1 MGSDLGP
8 AKRDDIIGIKRD
20 ARPPLN
26 QRSPVDMPT
35 TLIIT
40 NDFPPR
46 VGGIESFVSDVCE
59 LLDHDVVVYASGA
72 DGAAALDSDRPFP
85 VIRNGPL
92 LLPTPR
98 IAARTVELLGEFG
111 TTRVIFGAAAPL
123 GLLAPALRRA
133 GARHIVGLTHG
144 HETWWARVPAA
155 RQLLYRIGE
164 SCDHLTTISG
174 YTERLIASALS
185 PSARGRL
192 LRLAPPVD
200 PGRFRPSEAVAPRSA
215 GRCIA
220 VARLIHR
227 KGMATLLRAWRA
239 VVDRAAQS
247 GAARELILVG
257 EGPQRPRLE
266 RSIHELDLSDHVR
279 LMGAVPRAAVIGQ
292 LQRADVFALPVRTL
306 LAGLNPEGLGLAALE
321 AAACGLP
328 VIVGH
333 SGGAPETVRDGDTGF
348 VVPSHDHQLLA
359 ERLGLLLDNPSLAQE
374 MGSRGRRYVST
385 HFGMESARARL
396 REALDL

>member
-1 MGSDLGP
+1 VPS
-8 AKRDDIIGIKRD
+8 
-20 ARPPLN
+20 
-26 QRSPVDMPT
+26 

-46 VGGIESFVSDVCE
+46 IGGIESFVSDVCA
-59 LLDHDVVVYASGA
+59 LLDHDVVVYASGTT
-72 DGAAALDSDRPFP
+72 DAAASDSDRPFP

-98 IAARTVELLGEFG
+98 NAARVVGLLGEFG
-111 TTRVIFGAAAPL
+111 ATRAIFGAAAPL
-123 GLLAPALRRA
+123 GLLAPSLRRA
-133 GARHIVGLTHG
+133 GARQILGLTHG
-144 HETWWARVPAA
+144 HETWWARVPAV
-155 RQLLYRIGE
+155 RRLLRRIGD

-174 YTERLIASALS
+174 YTERRIAGALS

-200 PGRFRPSEAVAPRSA
+200 TERFRPPEGAAARGA

-220 VARLIHR
+220 VARLIRR
-227 KGMATLLRAWRA
+227 KGLATLIRAWRI
-239 VVDRAAQS
+239 VIDRATQS
-247 GAARELILVG
+247 GATRELVVVG
-257 EGPQRPRLE
+257 DGPQRPRLE
-266 RSIHELDLSDHVR
+266 RCIHELELSDCVR
-279 LMGAVPRAAVIGQ
+279 LMGALPRAEVIGQ

-328 VIVGH
+328 VIVGD
-333 SGGAPETVRDGDTGF
+333 SGGAPETVLDGDTGF

-359 ERLGLLLDNPSLAQE
+359 ERLSLLLDNASLARD
-374 MGSRGRRYVST
+374 MGARGRRYVVS
-385 HFGMESARARL
+385 HFGTEVARATL
-396 REALDL
+396 REALNL

>member
-1 MGSDLGP
+1 M
-8 AKRDDIIGIKRD
+8 
-20 ARPPLN
+20 PP
-26 QRSPVDMPT
+26 

-46 VGGIESFVSDVCE
+46 IGGIESFVSDVCA
-59 LLDHDVVVYASGA
+59 LLDHDVLVYASGSPEA
-72 DGAAALDSDRPFP
+72 KATDRERPFP
-85 VIRNGPL
+85 VIREGAL

-98 IAARTVELLGEFG
+98 VAARAAGLLRAVGA
-111 TTRVIFGAAAPL
+111 TRVIFGAAAPL
-123 GLLAPALRRA
+123 GLLAPTLRSA
-133 GARHIVGLTHG
+133 GARQIVGLTHG

-155 RQLLYRIGE
+155 RQLLRRIGE

-174 YTERLIASALS
+174 FTERIIATALS
-185 PSARGRL
+185 PSARSRL

-200 PGRFRPSEAVAPRSA
+200 PGRFRPPEAVAARSA

-220 VARLIHR
+220 VARLIRR

-239 VVDRAAQS
+239 VIDQAAPS
-247 GAARELILVG
+247 GGTRELVVIG
-257 EGPQRPRLE
+257 DGPQRPRLE
-266 RSIHELDLSDHVR
+266 RSIHDLELSDHVR
-279 LMGAVPRAAVIGQ
+279 LMGALPRAAVIGE

-306 LAGLNPEGLGLAALE
+306 LAGLNPEGLGLAAVE

-333 SGGAPETVRDGDTGF
+333 SGGAPETVRDCDTGF
-348 VVPSHDHQLLA
+348 VVPSLDHQLLA
-359 ERLGLLLDNPSLAQE
+359 ERLSLLLDNPSLALQ

-385 HFGMESARARL
+385 HFGMESARAKL
-396 REALDL
+396 RAALDL